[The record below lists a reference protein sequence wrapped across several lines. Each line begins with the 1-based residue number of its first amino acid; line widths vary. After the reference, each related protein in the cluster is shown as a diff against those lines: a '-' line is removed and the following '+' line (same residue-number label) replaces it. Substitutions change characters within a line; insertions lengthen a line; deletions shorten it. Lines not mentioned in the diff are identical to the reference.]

1 MEGLKRAGKIVSV
14 ILSVILVVFSAFM
27 IFFMVD
33 NWDYT
38 KNKLQGYFGIQTE
51 NDNAYAGETMTL
63 ADFEAKLTEDGF
75 FVVTSNDINNLD
87 DVTAKYEGLLESAAM
102 RRTDTKD
109 AENTIFVYEL
119 YWFTGTEDEAQAV
132 KVWSYTQD
140 FSKTPELG
148 TGEEIDSV
156 FGQVN
161 AEILLDGFCTAIL
174 DESDI
179 TMKDLENNDLMFF
192 DFSKVDSALT
202 I

>member
-1 MEGLKRAGKIVSV
+1 MKTAGKVISV
-14 ILSVILVVFSAFM
+14 ILGLLLIVFSAFM

-38 KNKLQGYFGIQTE
+38 KNKLQGYFGIQAE
-51 NDNAYAGETMTL
+51 NDNAYAGETLTL
-63 ADFEAKLTEDGF
+63 AEFEAKLTEDGF
-75 FVVTSNDINNLD
+75 FIVTSNDVHNVG
-87 DVTAKYEGLLESAAM
+87 DVTAKYEGLLDSVAM

-119 YWFTGTEDEAQAV
+119 YWFTGTEDEAQVV

-140 FSKTPELG
+140 FSKAPELG

-161 AEILLDGFCTAIL
+161 ADILVEGFCTAIV

-179 TMKDLENNDLMFF
+179 TMKDLEGHDLMFF